1 MRMGMGRGMGVEL
14 REMGMGMR
22 VEGNEIGDGNGDK
35 RL

>member
-1 MRMGMGRGMGVEL
+1 MGMGRGMGVEL